1 MSRKDSLP
9 TTRTKL
15 MINIEKQPIHKTEVF
30 IHNGTYITKDAWED
44 EIDLTPYP
52 FSCTLRIDHLQQS
65 VTCSVV
71 WQQVKPAGAEAIE
84 VEIEKKL
91 RKIYVNP

>member
-1 MSRKDSLP
+1 MPRKNSLS

-44 EIDLTPYP
+44 EIDLTPHP

-65 VTCSVV
+65 VTCTVV
-71 WQQVKPAGAEAIE
+71 WPQLKPAGTAEIE

-91 RKIYVNP
+91 KKIYVNP